1 MPNHKGLTLPRCSRD
16 IPGAFSRRRHSEDQI
31 VLAGQSSTFSPPHQP
46 VERLQEPLRGTQAE
60 VEYRPDDQRALDR
73 GVGVNPGTIGAL
85 LVSTDDWHNM
95 PISISWPDFESTGV
109 IDMPTRNVVLTD
121 QQAEMVEELVSS
133 GRYQNASEVLRDGL
147 RLLQRREAE
156 ELAKLEALRGALDE
170 AEAAIA
176 AGDLV
181 DYSPTLLEKLDER
194 ERENNRQG

>member
-1 MPNHKGLTLPRCSRD
+1 
-16 IPGAFSRRRHSEDQI
+16 
-31 VLAGQSSTFSPPHQP
+31 
-46 VERLQEPLRGTQAE
+46 
-60 VEYRPDDQRALDR
+60 
-73 GVGVNPGTIGAL
+73 
-85 LVSTDDWHNM
+85 
-95 PISISWPDFESTGV
+95 
-109 IDMPTRNVVLTD
+109 MPTRNVVLTD

-181 DYSPTLLEKLDER
+181 DYSPTLLETLDER